1 MQESESVSQRKSLGR
16 HCDEYTLDDSE
27 KSAVKRPKL
36 MGTNQLR
43 MESTKIPNR
52 SKVGLVNECWT
63 IKFTY
68 VNLLSE

>member
-16 HCDEYTLDDSE
+16 HRDEYTLDDSE

-43 MESTKIPNR
+43 MESTKFQIGVR
-52 SKVGLVNECWT
+52 
-63 IKFTY
+63 
-68 VNLLSE
+68 